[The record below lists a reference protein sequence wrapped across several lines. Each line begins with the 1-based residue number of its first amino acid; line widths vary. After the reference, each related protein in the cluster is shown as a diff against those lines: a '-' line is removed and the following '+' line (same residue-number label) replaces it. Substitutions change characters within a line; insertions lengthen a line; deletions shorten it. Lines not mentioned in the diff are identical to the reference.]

1 MRPLEMAQTPVD
13 VERLL
18 REASRREEELL
29 AAGWTRQFSAEEPRL
44 SEWVALYE
52 AMGMEVHLEP
62 LTPDLSQPCQ
72 VCIVAGMVAAGGP
85 REWLIYT
92 RPNPG
97 ASPSEDDDL
106 P

>member
-1 MRPLEMAQTPVD
+1 MAQTPVD
-13 VERLL
+13 VEGLF
-18 REASRREEELL
+18 REASRREEELV

-62 LTPDLSQPCQ
+62 LAPDPTQPCQ

-85 REWLIYT
+85 REWSIYT
-92 RPNPG
+92 RPLPG
-97 ASPSEDDDL
+97 ATPGEEDDL